1 MALMNGRRREFGL
14 PPPAARF
21 SFTGQMTARFHLISL
36 RMLALWLLNL
46 STFASP
52 GANIE
57 NSWSPSAGI
66 SETNATG
73 PTLHL
78 NLGHGESPKN
88 PVAEF
93 MYFVPLISLEPVA
106 VVESAGNTQCA
117 RIVAATRSFT
127 ANSFLVTCEF
137 EFTGDGHQQNIFDHA
152 AKIHEHEQELEN
164 GGTLPHQLGAINIAG
179 AGDVSIQV
187 AGTVTNH
194 VPTVT
199 EVQLRFNNRGRAS
212 PVTID
217 LHDVYYAGGTFR
229 IRNENV
235 ARVSTLIFHRQA
247 GPAKMEITVT
257 SVKRKDA
264 GNNLWQN
271 FKAGVK
277 GATANLFIKPV
288 AIDPAGNETMLNFG
302 SALASAAP
310 EFTFPLAQNR
320 QSGKLAYH

>member
-1 MALMNGRRREFGL
+1 MPRRTNRFSLGGHM
-14 PPPAARF
+14 AARF
-21 SFTGQMTARFHLISL
+21 HPILFRL
-36 RMLALWLLNL
+36 LALWLLNF
-46 STFASP
+46 STFASL

-57 NSWSPSAGI
+57 NPWSPSAGI
-66 SETNATG
+66 IGTNATG

-127 ANSFLVTCEF
+127 ASSFLVTCEF
-137 EFTGDGHQQNIFDHA
+137 EFAGEGHQQNIFDHA
-152 AKIHEHEQELEN
+152 AKIHEHEQELKN
-164 GGTLPHQLGAINIAG
+164 GAALPHQLGAINIAG

-217 LHDVYYAGGTFR
+217 LHDVYYTDGEFR

-235 ARVSTLIFHRQA
+235 ARVSTLTFHRQA

>member
-1 MALMNGRRREFGL
+1 LQ
-14 PPPAARF
+14 PPAARF
-21 SFTGQMTARFHLISL
+21 SFTGHMAARFHPILFRL
-36 RMLALWLLNL
+36 VALWLLNL

-57 NSWSPSAGI
+57 NPWSPSVGI
-66 SETNATG
+66 IETNATG

-78 NLGHGESPKN
+78 NLGRGESPKN

-106 VVESAGNTQCA
+106 IVESPGNTQCA

-127 ANSFLVTCEF
+127 ARSFLVTCEF
-137 EFTGDGHQQNIFDHA
+137 EFTGEGHQQNIFDHA
-152 AKIHEHEQELEN
+152 AKIHEHEQELKN
-164 GGTLPHQLGAINIAG
+164 GGALPHQLGAINIAG
-179 AGDVSIQV
+179 AGFVSIQV
-187 AGTVTNH
+187 TGTVTNR

-199 EVQLRFNNRGRAS
+199 EVQLRFNSRGRTS
-212 PVTID
+212 PVTIE
-217 LHDVYYAGGTFR
+217 LHDVYYADGTFR

-235 ARVSTLIFHRQA
+235 ARVSTLTFHRQA

-264 GNNLWQN
+264 GDNLWQN

-277 GATANLFIKPV
+277 GVTANLFIKPV

-302 SALASAAP
+302 SALVSAAP

-320 QSGKLAYH
+320 PTGKLENH

>member
-1 MALMNGRRREFGL
+1 LQ
-14 PPPAARF
+14 PPAARF
-21 SFTGQMTARFHLISL
+21 SFTGHMAARFHPILFRL
-36 RMLALWLLNL
+36 VALWLLNL

-57 NSWSPSAGI
+57 NPWSPSAGI
-66 SETNATG
+66 IATNATG

-78 NLGHGESPKN
+78 NLGRGESPKN

-106 VVESAGNTQCA
+106 IVESPGNTQCA

-127 ANSFLVTCEF
+127 ASSFLVTCEF
-137 EFTGDGHQQNIFDHA
+137 EFAGEGHQQNIFDHA
-152 AKIHEHEQELEN
+152 AKIHEHEQELKN
-164 GGTLPHQLGAINIAG
+164 GAALPHQLGAINIAG
-179 AGDVSIQV
+179 AGDISIQV

-217 LHDVYYAGGTFR
+217 LHDVYYTAGEFR
-229 IRNENV
+229 IRNESV
-235 ARVSTLIFHRQA
+235 ARVSTLTFHRQA

-264 GNNLWQN
+264 GNSRWQN

-277 GATANLFIKPV
+277 GVTANLFIKPV

-302 SALASAAP
+302 SALVSAAP

-320 QSGKLAYH
+320 PTGKLENR

>member
-1 MALMNGRRREFGL
+1 MQ
-14 PPPAARF
+14 PPAARF
-21 SFTGQMTARFHLISL
+21 SFTGHMAARFHPILFRL
-36 RMLALWLLNL
+36 VALWLLNL

-57 NSWSPSAGI
+57 NPWSPSVGI
-66 SETNATG
+66 IETNATG

-78 NLGHGESPKN
+78 NLGRGESPKN

-106 VVESAGNTQCA
+106 IVESPGNTQCA

-127 ANSFLVTCEF
+127 ARLFLVTCEF
-137 EFTGDGHQQNIFDHA
+137 EFTGEGHQQNIFDHA
-152 AKIHEHEQELEN
+152 AKIHEHEQELKN
-164 GGTLPHQLGAINIAG
+164 GGALPHQLGAINIAG
-179 AGDVSIQV
+179 AGFVSIQV
-187 AGTVTNH
+187 TGTVTNR

-199 EVQLRFNNRGRAS
+199 EVQLRFNSRGRTS
-212 PVTID
+212 PVTIE
-217 LHDVYYAGGTFR
+217 LHDVYYADGTFR

-235 ARVSTLIFHRQA
+235 ARVSTLTFHRQA

-264 GNNLWQN
+264 GDSLWQN

-277 GATANLFIKPV
+277 GVTANLFIKPV

-302 SALASAAP
+302 SALVSAAP

-320 QSGKLAYH
+320 PTGKLENH